1 MANLRDIRTRIK
13 SVKNT
18 AQITRAMQLV
28 ATSKMKRAQDAAKAG
43 SPYAGLLARIMAP
56 VANLVSDF
64 THPFLEEREVKT
76 RCIIIVSTDKG
87 LCGGLNGN
95 MFRELPEASEK
106 IKYITVGRKASQYIS
121 RTARDLIADFS
132 VSDKTTFSEIRTV
145 IRFAIEA
152 YKDKKVDT
160 IEVMYPRFINTLK
173 QEPTLIPLL
182 PLTSI
187 DEVLKKLGIEESV
200 EDNRELKFEPSV
212 EEILNELL
220 PLFIKHQF
228 YAMVVAGKASEHS
241 SRMVAMKSA
250 TDNALSIVDSLTLDY
265 NKARQ
270 AAITQEILEIA
281 AATASN

>member
-1 MANLRDIRTRIK
+1 MANLRDIRIRIK

-28 ATSKMKRAQDAAKAG
+28 ATSKMKRAQDASRAG
-43 SPYAGLLARIMAP
+43 SPYAALLARILAP

-64 THPFLEEREVKT
+64 SHPFLDEREIKN

-95 MFRELPEASEK
+95 MFRELPPVSEK

-132 VSDKTTFSEIRTV
+132 VSDKTTFPEIRKV
-145 IRFAIEA
+145 IEYAIAA
-152 YKDKKVDT
+152 YKEGKIDS

-173 QEPTLIPLL
+173 QAPTLIPLL

-187 DEVLKKLGIEESV
+187 QEVLGKLGVEEIS
-200 EDNRELKFEPSV
+200 EDDRELKFEPSV

-220 PLFIKHQF
+220 PLFVKHEF

-241 SRMVAMKSA
+241 ARMVAMKSA
-250 TDNALSIVDSLTLDY
+250 TDNANSIVDSLTLDY

-281 AATASN
+281 AATSN